1 MEDILIPFFLFTS
14 AFSRFT
20 DFTMTDADR
29 ITCDEVWQV
38 HQADDWPGDLGSDEG
53 QLMTLDTVIGGCLTY
68 FFEEQ
73 ELDAQRVEILRE
85 CLAELDGVGQDLSET
100 ATAYFRRLQFLGT
113 TLLQD
118 YS

>member
-1 MEDILIPFFLFTS
+1 MI
-14 AFSRFT
+14 
-20 DFTMTDADR
+20 DADR
-29 ITCDEVWQV
+29 ITFDEAWKV
-38 HQADDWPGDLGSDEG
+38 HQAADWPGDLGSDEG
-53 QLMTLDTVIGGCLTY
+53 QLMTLDTVIVGCLMY

-85 CLAELDGVGQDLSET
+85 CLAELDGVAQDLPET
-100 ATAYFRRLQFLGT
+100 AIAYFCRLQFMGT